1 MDVPWLSGLQMKSV
15 SSFAALM
22 CDFFFPQVKAVENL
36 DTLFFWHLLQMPK
49 YWQCLLFLFFP
60 IWIPVITVKK
70 VSCQFSIMNLFSSG
84 LLFKISVLHCC
95 TCCLSF
101 FENWQEWECLCFSA
115 SKVNLFYWLRQIW
128 SAPFLHFLI
137 RQSVC
142 SLKGLLGYLSQ
153 QQPWGTDKWF
163 FLHKCAI
170 FDTARSEQNEF
181 YSNWCNTYCHPWCT
195 HGCRKMSTNFPLPVG
210 CLNVCLC
217 QSL

>member
-1 MDVPWLSGLQMKSV
+1 MI
-15 SSFAALM
+15 
-22 CDFFFPQVKAVENL
+22 FFFPQVKAVENL

-101 FENWQEWECLCFSA
+101 LKTDRNGNVFVSLPLRLICFTGSDKFDLLPSCTSLFVSQYVP
-115 SKVNLFYWLRQIW
+115 SKDY
-128 SAPFLHFLI
+128 
-137 RQSVC
+137 
-142 SLKGLLGYLSQ
+142 
-153 QQPWGTDKWF
+153 WGTYPNSNPEAQISDF